1 MKDGLG
7 FVDCDMR
14 VMEPPGPFERS
25 LDPRSRERVILPAG
39 KDGRSA
45 ARP

>member
-1 MKDGLG
+1 MKDGLR

-14 VMEPPGPFERS
+14 VMEPPDLFERH
-25 LDPRSRERVILPAG
+25 LDPRFWERVILPAG
-39 KDGRSA
+39 VSGRSA